1 MNDAKIVSIIPEMIT
16 TNLLEDCCELFNS
29 NFEKVI
35 DEKPIKIY
43 PSRLQKYL
51 VNSQLFCAYKENSL
65 VGYMIVEKMSPNLI
79 WIKQIVIK
87 KSYRNQKLAT
97 QLVDRIIN
105 YKYIGIISNNPIMIK
120 ILKSLGYMINQN
132 EEQYV
137 ETFLNPFFKQMS
149 KLYNIDNFIKKEN
162 HYLAFT
168 HLSNIQT
175 INCYIDYSPLKAIKS
190 GYEWTVIFE
199 TDDA

>member
-137 ETFLNPFFKQMS
+137 ETFLNPFFK
-149 KLYNIDNFIKKEN
+149 
-162 HYLAFT
+162 
-168 HLSNIQT
+168 
-175 INCYIDYSPLKAIKS
+175 
-190 GYEWTVIFE
+190 
-199 TDDA
+199 